1 MPYLLIAV
9 SNILGGSTYAVTT
22 AALRGFPEKDLMLL
36 RMALCAALFVP
47 MAWLGRRRLAKA
59 TRADWARIW
68 AVGIFGYA
76 LPLALGT
83 YGVKLS
89 SATSASLLVG
99 IEPVT
104 IVLLSALFLG
114 EALTG
119 LKVLSLVLGLTG
131 AMFIAFQGFPSLS
144 GVFTDRLKGDLILAF
159 HGSCWALY
167 SVLGKSALE
176 RVDPLDFTA
185 VTSIIGFAGVA
196 LWAAP
201 GVSPAS
207 WGTVAPAAWLA
218 MAYLAVAGGF
228 LAVILWNVALK
239 KVEAS
244 KVANFI
250 FLQPVVGVLL
260 GVGLQGDPLTRWSMA
275 GGALVLGGMYVA
287 TRSH

>member
-1 MPYLLIAV
+1 MPYFLIAV

-22 AALRGFPEKDLMLL
+22 AALKGFPAQDLMLL

-47 MAWLGRRRLAKA
+47 MAWLGRRRLAGA
-59 TRADWARIW
+59 TRGDWARLW
-68 AVGIFGYA
+68 AVGLFGYA

-89 SATSASLLVG
+89 SATTASLLVG

-104 IVLLSALFLG
+104 IVLLSAVFLG

-119 LKVLSLVLGLTG
+119 LKVLSLVLGVTG

-144 GVFTDRLKGDLILAF
+144 GVFTDRLKGDLILAT

-167 SVLGKSALE
+167 SVLGKSALK

-201 GVSPAS
+201 GTTPSAWAAVPPS
-207 WGTVAPAAWLA
+207 AWLA
-218 MAYLAVAGGF
+218 TVYLAAAGGF
-228 LAVILWNVALK
+228 LAVILWNVALRQ
-239 KVEAS
+239 VEAS

-260 GVGLQGDPLTRWSMA
+260 GVGLQGDPLTAWSAA
-275 GGALVLGGMYVA
+275 GGALVLGGMYA
-287 TRSH
+287 ASRA

>member
-1 MPYLLIAV
+1 MPYFLIAV

-22 AALRGFPEKDLMLL
+22 EALKAFAEKDLILL
-36 RMALCAALFVP
+36 RMALCAILFLPFV
-47 MAWLGRRRLAKA
+47 WLGRRRLTKA
-59 TRADWARIW
+59 TRGDWARIA
-68 AVGIFGYA
+68 AVGLFGYA

-119 LKVLSLVLGLTG
+119 LTIISLILGLSG
-131 AMFIAFQGFPSLS
+131 ALLIAFQGFPTLS
-144 GVFTDRLKGDLILAF
+144 GVFTDRLKGDLILAT
-159 HGSCWALY
+159 HGCCWALY
-167 SVLGKSALE
+167 SVLGKSALK

-185 VTSIIGFAGVA
+185 ITSVIGFFGVA
-196 LWAAP
+196 VWALPGVEPSAWAAVP
-201 GVSPAS
+201 G
-207 WGTVAPAAWLA
+207 AAWLA
-218 MAYLAVAGGF
+218 MTYLAVAGGF

-250 FLQPVVGVLL
+250 FLQPVVGVAL
-260 GVGLQGDPLTRWSMA
+260 GVGLQGDTLTGWSMA
-275 GGALVLGGMYVA
+275 GGALVLGGMYA
-287 TRSH
+287 ASRA